1 MSRTL
6 RLALPI
12 LLLPAVLTAQEH
24 VHTPGMT
31 HKAASEGTVPT
42 AAGQDAFAAIAE
54 VVRILEADSTTDW
67 SRVDL
72 ERLRQH
78 LIDMHEVTLR
88 AVVTQTLVDG
98 GARFLVE
105 GEGRTRD
112 AIRRMAAA
120 HAATVAGPGE
130 PRVAAEE
137 TSRGV
142 SLTIVAANPADAGAV
157 ARIRGLGFI
166 GFLTLGAH
174 HGPHHLAMA
183 RGRGH

>member
-6 RLALPI
+6 RLALSI
-12 LLLPAVLTAQEH
+12 LLLPAGLAAQEH

-31 HKAASEGTVPT
+31 HEASNEGAVPT

-54 VVRILEADSTTDW
+54 VVRILEADSTTNW
-67 SRVDL
+67 RTVDL

-78 LIDMHEVTLR
+78 LIDMNEVTLR
-88 AVVTQTLVDG
+88 AVVTQTPVDG

-112 AIRRMAAA
+112 AIRRMATA
-120 HAATVAGPGE
+120 HAATVSGPAGP
-130 PRVAAEE
+130 RVTIEQTA
-137 TSRGV
+137 RGV
-142 SLTIVAANPADAGAV
+142 SLTIIAANPADAGAA

-166 GFLTLGAH
+166 GFLTLGDH